1 MSLCFLAIDGFMPQR
16 PSKIDDNNFNYLYN
30 VIMTNQ
36 EIIDNFNKNYK
47 NILEFKKNNNIP
59 YTDAEEGLI
68 MEFINACIHL
78 DDSSKQFV
86 AIWKLLLIQM

>member
-1 MSLCFLAIDGFMPQR
+1 
-16 PSKIDDNNFNYLYN
+16 
-30 VIMTNQ
+30 MTNQ

-86 AIWKLLLIQM
+86 AI